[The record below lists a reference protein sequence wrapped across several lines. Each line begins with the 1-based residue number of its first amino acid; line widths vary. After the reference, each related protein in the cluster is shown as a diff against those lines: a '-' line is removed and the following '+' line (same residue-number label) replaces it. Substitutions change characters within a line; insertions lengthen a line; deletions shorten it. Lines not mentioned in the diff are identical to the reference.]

1 MAKPRDVVVRFLAE
15 TRDFLRGTDNVER
28 AYSDLARQADHV
40 ADEGED
46 SARRLARAYD
56 RAGDQIRADAKRTN
70 AATTDA
76 YAEGGREAGAEFAQ
90 NIGESISS
98 GDLSG
103 TLSGTIGGLV
113 GTFGQNGP
121 LGLALAGLGAVGV
134 GIFTSITAAAEDAKN
149 RAQSAFDELHDN
161 TTKEAKLNA
170 ILTDSFGSTL
180 EGWEQ
185 IARYSEASGL
195 SAETIADAL
204 ANGGPMAQQIADS
217 QNAIARKYYEQT
229 GQLDVQTTLQSDL
242 ADLLNDRVKAMD
254 RAAAAATVEADA
266 LQRSEGALRRSAAYY
281 AARGSAY
288 AVGGSTYASQVPR
301 YDTGRRG

>member
-76 YAEGGREAGAEFAQ
+76 YSEGGREAGAEFAQ
-90 NIGESISS
+90 NIGSRSP

-121 LGLALAGLGAVGV
+121 LGLALAGLGALGV

-149 RAQSAFDELHDN
+149 RAQSAFDE
-161 TTKEAKLNA
+161 A
-170 ILTDSFGSTL
+170 
-180 EGWEQ
+180 
-185 IARYSEASGL
+185 
-195 SAETIADAL
+195 
-204 ANGGPMAQQIADS
+204 P
-217 QNAIARKYYEQT
+217 
-229 GQLDVQTTLQSDL
+229 
-242 ADLLNDRVKAMD
+242 
-254 RAAAAATVEADA
+254 
-266 LQRSEGALRRSAAYY
+266 
-281 AARGSAY
+281 
-288 AVGGSTYASQVPR
+288 
-301 YDTGRRG
+301 